1 VQKHQIALA
10 STPSLS
16 VLVPL
21 RHELPGE
28 INGNIESLIEASG
41 NKLVQF
47 CSTLNVRVPLV
58 ASYNSSVTLR

>member
-10 STPSLS
+10 STLAYQFSF
-16 VLVPL
+16 
-21 RHELPGE
+21 RCCTLPVG
-28 INGNIESLIEASG
+28 INSNIESLIEASG